1 MDELVNPILESKVPI
16 KRWLRPEEIGYMVSF
31 LASPRAAGITGQMSV
46 VDGGLDAH
54 D

>member
-1 MDELVNPILESKVPI
+1 
-16 KRWLRPEEIGYMVSF
+16 MVSF
-31 LASPRAAGITGQMSV
+31 LASRKADGITGHLHY

>member
-1 MDELVNPILESKVPI
+1 MATAESSL
-16 KRWLRPEEIGYMVSF
+16 LRPEEIGSMVSF
-31 LASPRAAGITGQMSV
+31 LASRQADGITGHLHY